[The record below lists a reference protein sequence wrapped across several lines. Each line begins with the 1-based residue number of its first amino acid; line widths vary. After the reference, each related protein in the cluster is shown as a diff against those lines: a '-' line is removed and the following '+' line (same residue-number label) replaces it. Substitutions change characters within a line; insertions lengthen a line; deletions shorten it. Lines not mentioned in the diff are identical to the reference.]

1 MADDIKAKRL
11 NTCIK
16 CGALKSSVDT
26 ISKIIE
32 KGIDDKLFDI
42 LCKGSVRGWEP
53 DQIVFITY
61 MYNKGYS
68 DTVINEIGK
77 FFDKKYSVEIVKTII
92 NKCNFSPHKMSVM
105 FRNLTGEQEYDSD
118 EMLKEYLLKI
128 SGNFNTLEKEKEYY
142 EKLIVEIEEIL
153 GLKKEEHEKLSEKI
167 KELKCRGE
175 EVDDSLLAS
184 FNESNAGYKKL
195 EQEYK
200 KYKQMY
206 ESCLREHESLKN
218 KYSKL
223 NAQKKE
229 EDDLTDAQV
238 EMLLS
243 AFNVKTEELK
253 KTNNDLK
260 MLSKQVTEMEINL
273 TKLLAE
279 NNLLKKDNKKPSILK
294 RIMEQEERRKK
305 SKDTDKDKEDIS
317 TEKKLLIAAMIK
329 KNYDAEKMEIIRLG
343 MTRNISTETLIELV
357 EQEELSTDKLRITVD
372 ILSGHMP
379 DAVQEKN
386 EVQVTPVKK
395 EEPVSD
401 SDTSGSKP
409 EAADEHVNRQ
419 KKNNYGDDE
428 EEE

>member
-1 MADDIKAKRL
+1 MANDIKAKRL
-11 NTCIK
+11 KGCIK
-16 CGALKSSVDT
+16 CGALKTSVDT

-53 DQIVFITY
+53 DQIVYITY
-61 MYNKGYS
+61 IYNKGYS
-68 DTVINEIGK
+68 DTVINEVGR

-92 NKCNFSPHKMSVM
+92 NKCNFSPHKMSVL
-105 FRNLTGEQEYDSD
+105 FRNLTGETEHDND

-128 SGNFNTLEKEKEYY
+128 SGNFNTLEKEKKYY
-142 EKLIVEIEEIL
+142 EKLVVEIEEIL
-153 GLKKEEHEKLSEKI
+153 GLKREEHEKLSEKI

-184 FNESNAGYKKL
+184 FNESNSNCKKL
-195 EQEYK
+195 EQEYE

-206 ESCLREHESLKN
+206 ESCLREHENLKD
-218 KYSKL
+218 KYSEL
-223 NAQKKE
+223 SAQKKE
-229 EDDLTDAQV
+229 DDDLTNAQV

-243 AFNVKTEELK
+243 AFNVKAEELK
-253 KTNNDLK
+253 ETYNELK

-279 NNLLKKDNKKPSILK
+279 NNLLKKDKKKPFILK
-294 RIMEQEERRKK
+294 KIMEPEERRKK
-305 SKDTDKDKEDIS
+305 SKDTDKENIS
-317 TEKKLLIAAMIK
+317 TEKKHLIAAMIR
-329 KNYDAEKMEIIRLG
+329 KNYNAEKMEIIRLG

-357 EQEELSTDKLRITVD
+357 EQEELSADKLRITVD
-372 ILSGHMP
+372 ILSGHIP
-379 DAVQEKN
+379 DEVQEGNK
-386 EVQVTPVKK
+386 EQAVFRQK

-401 SDTSGSKP
+401 SDTIVSEP
-409 EAADEHVNRQ
+409 EAAGEHVDEQ
-419 KKNNYGDDE
+419 KKKNYGDDE